1 MGLPHV
7 QTRGSLVSRR
17 RAFNPLVLVFLGPA
31 FAIMAYVVAYPLL
44 RTFWLSLLHVELVDP
59 DHQAFVGLGNFLAL
73 IHDATFWQSLARTLV
88 FTSISVAASF
98 VFGLGFALLADGL
111 PGRFAAARG
120 LLLVP
125 WVTPA
130 VVVGFLFLYMFDQE
144 VGVVNLLLTHLHV
157 IQHGLAW
164 LSDADLALATVIA
177 ANVWSQTPFFV
188 LMFTAGLTAIPPTQ
202 REAIRIDGARG
213 WAEFRHLIVPYLRH
227 IMVIAS
233 LIAIINN
240 FSSFTV
246 IWTLTQGGPVYAT
259 TTLAVQI
266 YRVAF
271 QQFKF
276 GYGAA
281 MGVVWMLVL
290 LVLSVVYIRTLQR
303 EALTEI
309 G

>member
-1 MGLPHV
+1 MSLSAV
-7 QTRGSLVSRR
+7 ETRRGLVSRR
-17 RAFNPLVLVFLGPA
+17 KGLNPLVPLFLAPA
-31 FAIMAYVVAYPLL
+31 FVIMGYVVAYPLL
-44 RTFWLSLLHVELVDP
+44 RTFWLALFHVELVDP

-73 IHDATFWQSLARTLV
+73 AHDTTFWQSLGRTLV
-88 FTSISVAASF
+88 FTSISVVVSF

-111 PGRFAAARG
+111 PERLAVARG

-144 VGVVNLLLTHLHV
+144 VGVVNLLLLHLHV
-157 IQHGLAW
+157 IQHRLAW
-164 LSDADLALATVIA
+164 LSDANQALAAVIV

-188 LMFTAGLTAIPPTQ
+188 LMFTAGLTAIPTTQ

-213 WAEFRHLIVPYLRH
+213 WEEFWHLIVPYLHH

-303 EALTEI
+303 EALT
-309 G
+309 

>member
-1 MGLPHV
+1 MSLSAV
-7 QTRGSLVSRR
+7 ETRRGPVSRR
-17 RAFNPLVLVFLGPA
+17 RVLNPLVPLFLAPA
-31 FAIMAYVVAYPLL
+31 FVIMGYVVAYPLL
-44 RTFWLSLLHVELVDP
+44 RTFWLSLFHVELVDP

-73 IHDATFWQSLARTLV
+73 AHDTTFWQSLARTLV
-88 FTSISVAASF
+88 FTSISVVVSF

-111 PGRFAAARG
+111 PGRLAAARG

-144 VGVVNLLLTHLHV
+144 VGVVNLLLLHLHV
-157 IQHGLAW
+157 IQHRLAW
-164 LSDADLALATVIA
+164 LSDANLALAAVII

-188 LMFTAGLTAIPPTQ
+188 LMFTAGLTAIPTAQ

-213 WAEFRHLIVPYLRH
+213 WEEFWHLIVPYLHH

-233 LIAIINN
+233 LIGIINN

-303 EALTEI
+303 EALT
-309 G
+309 

>member
-1 MGLPHV
+1 MRLPLA
-7 QTRGSLVSRR
+7 QSRRDRAPRR
-17 RAFNPLVLVFLGPA
+17 RAPSPLAPLFLAPA
-31 FAIMAYVVAYPLL
+31 FVIMGYVVAYPLL
-44 RTFWLSLLHVELVDP
+44 RTFWLSLFHVELADP
-59 DHQAFVGLGNFLAL
+59 DHQAFVGFGNFLAL
-73 IHDATFWQSLARTLV
+73 GHDLAFWQSLTKTLQ
-88 FTSISVAASF
+88 FTSITVAASF
-98 VFGLGFALLADGL
+98 VIGLGFALLASGL
-111 PGRFAAARG
+111 PERFAPIRG
-120 LLLVP
+120 LMLVP

-144 VGVVNLLLTHLHV
+144 TGVANLLLLHFHIV
-157 IQHGLAW
+157 QHRLAW
-164 LSDADLALATVIA
+164 LPDANLAPAAIII

-188 LMFTAGLTAIPPTQ
+188 LMFTAGLAAIPVAQ

-213 WAEFRHLIVPYLRH
+213 WAEFRHLTVPYLRH

-246 IWTLTQGGPVYAT
+246 IWTMTQGGPIYAT

-281 MGVVWMLVL
+281 MGVLWMLVL
-290 LVLSVVYIRTLQR
+290 LVLSVIYIRTLQR
-303 EALTEI
+303 EALT
-309 G
+309 

>member
-1 MGLPHV
+1 MSLSAV
-7 QTRGSLVSRR
+7 ETRRGLVSRR
-17 RAFNPLVLVFLGPA
+17 KGLNPLVPLFLAPA
-31 FAIMAYVVAYPLL
+31 FVIMGYVVAYPLL
-44 RTFWLSLLHVELVDP
+44 RTFWLALFHVELVDP

-73 IHDATFWQSLARTLV
+73 AHDTTFWQSLGRTLV
-88 FTSISVAASF
+88 FTSISVVVSF

-111 PGRFAAARG
+111 PERLAVARG

-144 VGVVNLLLTHLHV
+144 VGVVNLLLLHLHV
-157 IQHGLAW
+157 IQHRLAW
-164 LSDADLALATVIA
+164 LSDANQALAAVIV

-188 LMFTAGLTAIPPTQ
+188 LMFTAGLTAIPTAQ

-213 WAEFRHLIVPYLRH
+213 WEEFWHLIVPYLHH

-303 EALTEI
+303 EALT
-309 G
+309 

>member
-1 MGLPHV
+1 LSLPYLEAR
-7 QTRGSLVSRR
+7 RGPASRR
-17 RAFNPLVLVFLGPA
+17 RALNPLVPLFLAPA
-31 FAIMAYVVAYPLL
+31 FVIMGYVVAYPLL

-73 IHDATFWQSLARTLV
+73 AHDTTFWQSLARTLI
-88 FTSISVAASF
+88 FTSISVAVSF
-98 VFGLGFALLADGL
+98 VFGLGFAVLADGL
-111 PGRFAAARG
+111 PERFAAGRG

-144 VGVVNLLLTHLHV
+144 VGVVNLLLLHLHV
-157 IQHGLAW
+157 IQHRLAW
-164 LSDADLALATVIA
+164 LSDANLALAAVIV

-188 LMFTAGLTAIPPTQ
+188 LLFTAGLTAIPATQ

-213 WAEFRHLIVPYLRH
+213 WQEFRHLVVPYLRH

-246 IWTLTQGGPVYAT
+246 IWTMTQGGPVYAT

-290 LVLSVVYIRTLQR
+290 LVLSIVYIRTLQR
-303 EALTEI
+303 EALT
-309 G
+309 

>member
-1 MGLPHV
+1 LSLSAV
-7 QTRGSLVSRR
+7 ETRRGPVSRR
-17 RAFNPLVLVFLGPA
+17 RVLNPLVPLFLGPA
-31 FAIMAYVVAYPLL
+31 FVIMGYVVAYPLL
-44 RTFWLSLLHVELVDP
+44 RTFWLSLFHVELVDP

-73 IHDATFWQSLARTLV
+73 VHDTTFWQSLARTLV
-88 FTSISVAASF
+88 FTSISVVVSF

-111 PGRFAAARG
+111 PGRLAAARG

-144 VGVVNLLLTHLHV
+144 VGVVNLLLLHLHV
-157 IQHGLAW
+157 IQHRLAW
-164 LSDADLALATVIA
+164 LSDANLALAAVII

-188 LMFTAGLTAIPPTQ
+188 LMFTAGLTAIPTAQ

-213 WAEFRHLIVPYLRH
+213 WEEFWHLIVPYLHH

-233 LIAIINN
+233 LIGIINN

-303 EALTEI
+303 EALT
-309 G
+309 

>member
-1 MGLPHV
+1 MVLPPV
-7 QTRGSLVSRR
+7 QTRRGPAPRR
-17 RAFNPLVLVFLGPA
+17 RPLSPLAPLFLAPA
-31 FAIMAYVVAYPLL
+31 FVIMGYVVGYPLL
-44 RTFWLSLLHVELVDP
+44 RTFWLSVFHIELTDP

-73 IHDATFWQSLARTLV
+73 ARDAAFWQSLTKTVL

-98 VFGLGFALLADGL
+98 AFGLGFALLAGGL
-111 PGRFAAARG
+111 PERFAAVRG
-120 LLLVP
+120 LMLVP

-144 VGVVNLLLTHLHV
+144 TGVANLLLLHLHV
-157 IQHGLAW
+157 IPHRLAW
-164 LSDADLALATVIA
+164 LSDATLAPAAVIV

-188 LMFTAGLTAIPPTQ
+188 LMFTAGLTAIPAAQ

-213 WAEFRHLIVPYLRH
+213 WAEFRHLTLPYLRH

-246 IWTLTQGGPVYAT
+246 IWTMTQGGPIYAT
-259 TTLAVQI
+259 TTLAVHI

-290 LVLSVVYIRTLQR
+290 LVLSVIYIRTLQR
-303 EALTEI
+303 EALT
-309 G
+309 

>member
-1 MGLPHV
+1 VL
-7 QTRGSLVSRR
+7 
-17 RAFNPLVLVFLGPA
+17 NPLVLVFLAPA
-31 FAIMAYVVAYPLL
+31 FAIMGYVVAYPLL
-44 RTFWLSLLHVELVDP
+44 RTFLLSLFHVELADP
-59 DHQAFVGLGNFLAL
+59 DHQAFVGIGNFLAL
-73 IHDATFWQSLARTLV
+73 ARDTTFWQSLARTLI
-88 FTSISVAASF
+88 FTSISVAVSF
-98 VFGLGFALLADGL
+98 LFGLGFALLADGL
-111 PGRFAAARG
+111 PARVAFGRG

-144 VGVVNLLLTHLHV
+144 VGVVNLLLLHLH
-157 IQHGLAW
+157 IIHHRLAW
-164 LSDADLALATVIA
+164 LSDANLALAAVIV

-188 LMFTAGLTAIPPTQ
+188 LMFAAGLTAIPTTQ

-213 WAEFRHLIVPYLRH
+213 WEEFRHLIVPYLRH

-240 FSSFTV
+240 FNSFTV
-246 IWTLTQGGPVYAT
+246 IWTMTQGGPVYAT

-303 EALTEI
+303 EALTQVD
-309 G
+309 

>member
-17 RAFNPLVLVFLGPA
+17 RAFNPLVPLFLAPA
-31 FAIMAYVVAYPLL
+31 FAIMGYVVAFPVL
-44 RTFWLSLLHVELVDP
+44 RTFWLSLLHVELLDP
-59 DHQAFVGLGNFLAL
+59 DHQAFVGLGNFLTL
-73 IHDATFWQSLARTLV
+73 VHDATFWQSLERTLA

-111 PGRFAAARG
+111 PERFAATRG

-144 VGVVNLLLTHLHV
+144 VGVVNLLLVRLHV
-157 IQHGLAW
+157 LQHGLAW

-188 LMFTAGLTAIPPTQ
+188 LMFTAGLTAIPAAQ

-213 WAEFRHLIVPYLRH
+213 WEEFWHLMVPYLRH

-233 LIAIINN
+233 LVAIINN
-240 FSSFTV
+240 FNSFTV
-246 IWTLTQGGPVYAT
+246 IWTLTQGGPVDAT

-276 GYGAA
+276 GYGAT
-281 MGVVWMLVL
+281 MGIVWMLVL

-303 EALTEI
+303 EALT
-309 G
+309 

>member
-1 MGLPHV
+1 LSLPYV
-7 QTRGSLVSRR
+7 ETRRSLGPRR
-17 RAFNPLVLVFLGPA
+17 RALNPLVPLFLAPA
-31 FAIMAYVVAYPLL
+31 FVIMGYVVAYPLL
-44 RTFWLSLLHVELVDP
+44 RTVWLSLFHVELVDP
-59 DHQAFVGLGNFLAL
+59 DHQAFVGLENFLAL
-73 IHDATFWQSLARTLV
+73 AHDTTFWQSLARTLV
-88 FTSISVAASF
+88 FTSISVAVSF

-111 PGRFAAARG
+111 PERLAAARG

-144 VGVVNLLLTHLHV
+144 VGVVNLLLLHFHV
-157 IQHGLAW
+157 IKHQLAW
-164 LSDADLALATVIA
+164 LSDANLALTAVIV

-188 LMFTAGLTAIPPTQ
+188 LMFTAGLTAIPATQ

-213 WAEFRHLIVPYLRH
+213 WEEFWYLIVPYLRH

-240 FSSFTV
+240 FGSFTV

-281 MGVVWMLVL
+281 MGIVWMLVL

-303 EALTEI
+303 EALT
-309 G
+309 

>member
-1 MGLPHV
+1 M
-7 QTRGSLVSRR
+7 
-17 RAFNPLVLVFLGPA
+17 
-31 FAIMAYVVAYPLL
+31 
-44 RTFWLSLLHVELVDP
+44 ELTDP
-59 DHQAFVGLGNFLAL
+59 DHQAFVGLANFLAL
-73 IHDATFWQSLARTLV
+73 WHDAAFWQSLTKTLL

-98 VFGLGFALLADGL
+98 LLGLGFALLAGGL
-111 PGRFAAARG
+111 PERFAAIRG
-120 LLLVP
+120 LMLVP

-144 VGVVNLLLTHLHV
+144 TGVANLLLLHLHV
-157 IQHGLAW
+157 IQHRLAW
-164 LSDADLALATVIA
+164 LSDANLAPAAVIV

-188 LMFTAGLTAIPPTQ
+188 LMFTAGLTAIPAAQ

-213 WAEFRHLIVPYLRH
+213 WAEFRHLTVPYLRH

-246 IWTLTQGGPVYAT
+246 IWTMTQGGPIYAT

-290 LVLSVVYIRTLQR
+290 LVLSVIYIRTLQR
-303 EALTEI
+303 EALT
-309 G
+309 

>member
-1 MGLPHV
+1 MSLSYV
-7 QTRGSLVSRR
+7 ETRRGLVSRR
-17 RAFNPLVLVFLGPA
+17 RGLNPLVPLFLAPA
-31 FAIMAYVVAYPLL
+31 FVIMAYVVAYPLL
-44 RTFWLSLLHVELVDP
+44 RTFWLSLFHVELVDP

-73 IHDATFWQSLARTLV
+73 AHDTTFWQSLERTLV
-88 FTSISVAASF
+88 FTSISVVVSF

-111 PGRFAAARG
+111 PERLAAARG

-144 VGVVNLLLTHLHV
+144 VGVVNLLLLHLHV
-157 IQHGLAW
+157 IQHRLAW
-164 LSDADLALATVIA
+164 LSDANLALAAVII

-188 LMFTAGLTAIPPTQ
+188 LMFTAGLTAIPATQ

-213 WAEFRHLIVPYLRH
+213 WEEFWHLIVPYLRH

-233 LIAIINN
+233 LIGIINN

-259 TTLAVQI
+259 TTLAVHI

-290 LVLSVVYIRTLQR
+290 LVLSVIYIRTLQR
-303 EALTEI
+303 EALT
-309 G
+309 

>member
-1 MGLPHV
+1 LSLSYVETRRGL
-7 QTRGSLVSRR
+7 TARR
-17 RAFNPLVLVFLGPA
+17 RVLNPLILLFLAPA
-31 FAIMAYVVAYPLL
+31 FVIMGYVVAYPLL
-44 RTFWLSLLHVELVDP
+44 RTFWLSLFHIELVDP
-59 DHQAFVGLGNFLAL
+59 DHQAFVGLGNFVVLA
-73 IHDATFWQSLARTLV
+73 HDTALWHSLARTLL
-88 FTSISVAASF
+88 FTSISVVVSF

-111 PGRFAAARG
+111 PERLAATRG

-144 VGVVNLLLTHLHV
+144 VGVVNLLLVQSHM
-157 IQHGLAW
+157 IQHRLAW
-164 LSDADLALATVIA
+164 LSDANLALAAVIV

-188 LMFTAGLTAIPPTQ
+188 LMFTAGLTAIPAAQ

-213 WAEFRHLIVPYLRH
+213 WEEFWHLMVPYLRH

-233 LIAIINN
+233 LVAIINN
-240 FSSFTV
+240 FNSFTV
-246 IWTLTQGGPVYAT
+246 IWTLTQGGPVDAT

-276 GYGAA
+276 GYGSA
-281 MGVVWMLVL
+281 MGVAWMVVL
-290 LVLSVVYIRTLQR
+290 LVLSFVYIRTLQR
-303 EALTEI
+303 EALT
-309 G
+309 

>member
-1 MGLPHV
+1 VTLPYAAAR
-7 QTRGSLVSRR
+7 RG
-17 RAFNPLVLVFLGPA
+17 GPA
-31 FAIMAYVVAYPLL
+31 SKRRGVNLPVLLFLAPAFLIMGYVVAYPLL
-44 RTFWLSLLHVELVDP
+44 RTFVLSLFHLELVDP
-59 DHQAFVGLGNFLAL
+59 DHQAFVGAGNFLAL
-73 IHDATFWQSLARTLV
+73 ARDVTFWQSLARTAV
-88 FTSISVAASF
+88 FTSISVVVSF

-111 PGRFAAARG
+111 PARAAFGRG

-144 VGVVNLLLTHLHV
+144 VGVVNLLLLQLHV
-157 IQHGLAW
+157 IQHRLAW
-164 LSDADLALATVIA
+164 LSDANLAPAAVIV
-177 ANVWSQTPFFV
+177 ANVWSQTPFFI
-188 LMFTAGLTAIPPTQ
+188 LMFAAGLTAIPAAQ

-213 WAEFRHLIVPYLRH
+213 WEEFWHLIVPYLRH

-240 FSSFTV
+240 FNSFTV
-246 IWTLTQGGPVYAT
+246 IWTMTQGGPVYAT

-303 EALTEI
+303 EALT
-309 G
+309 

>member
-1 MGLPHV
+1 MSLSAV
-7 QTRGSLVSRR
+7 ETRRGLVSRR
-17 RAFNPLVLVFLGPA
+17 RGLNPLVPLFLAPA
-31 FAIMAYVVAYPLL
+31 FVIMGYVVAYPLL
-44 RTFWLSLLHVELVDP
+44 RTFWLSLFHVELVDP

-73 IHDATFWQSLARTLV
+73 AHDTTFWQSLARTLV
-88 FTSISVAASF
+88 FTSISVVVSF
-98 VFGLGFALLADGL
+98 MFGLGFALLADGL
-111 PGRFAAARG
+111 PGRLAAARG

-144 VGVVNLLLTHLHV
+144 VGVVNLLLLHLHM
-157 IQHGLAW
+157 IPHRLAW
-164 LSDADLALATVIA
+164 LSDANLALAAVII

-188 LMFTAGLTAIPPTQ
+188 LMFTAGLTAIPTTQ

-213 WAEFRHLIVPYLRH
+213 WEEFWHLIVPYLHH

-233 LIAIINN
+233 LIGIINN

-259 TTLAVQI
+259 TTLTVQI

-290 LVLSVVYIRTLQR
+290 LALSAVYIRTLQR
-303 EALTEI
+303 EALT
-309 G
+309 

>member
-1 MGLPHV
+1 MSLSYV
-7 QTRGSLVSRR
+7 ETRRRLTARR
-17 RAFNPLVLVFLGPA
+17 RALNPLVPLFLAPA
-31 FAIMAYVVAYPLL
+31 FVIMAYVVAYPLL
-44 RTFWLSLLHVELVDP
+44 RTFGLSLFHLELVDP
-59 DHQAFVGLGNFLAL
+59 DHQAFVGVGNFLAL
-73 IHDATFWQSLARTLV
+73 ASDTAFWHSLARTLV
-88 FTSISVAASF
+88 FTSISVVGSF

-111 PGRFAAARG
+111 PGRLAATRG

-144 VGVVNLLLTHLHV
+144 VGVVNLLLVQLHI
-157 IQHGLAW
+157 IQHRLAW
-164 LSDADLALATVIA
+164 LSDANLALAAVVI

-188 LMFTAGLTAIPPTQ
+188 LMFTAGLTAIPAAQ

-213 WAEFRHLIVPYLRH
+213 WEEFWHLMVPYLRH

-233 LIAIINN
+233 LVAIINN
-240 FSSFTV
+240 FNSFTV
-246 IWTLTQGGPVYAT
+246 IWTLTQGGPVDAT

-281 MGVVWMLVL
+281 MGVVWMLIL

-303 EALTEI
+303 EALT
-309 G
+309 

>member
-1 MGLPHV
+1 MTLSYV
-7 QTRGSLVSRR
+7 ETRRGQASRR
-17 RAFNPLVLVFLGPA
+17 RILNPLVPLFLAPA
-31 FAIMAYVVAYPLL
+31 FVIMGYVVTYPLL
-44 RTFWLSLLHVELVDP
+44 RTFWLSLFHVELVDP

-73 IHDATFWQSLARTLV
+73 AHDTTFWHSLARTLV
-88 FTSISVAASF
+88 FTSISVVASF
-98 VFGLGFALLADGL
+98 AFGLGFALLADGL
-111 PGRFAAARG
+111 PQRLAVTRG

-144 VGVVNLLLTHLHV
+144 VGVVNLLLLQLHV
-157 IQHGLAW
+157 IQVRLAW
-164 LSDADLALATVIA
+164 LSDANLALGAVIA

-188 LMFTAGLTAIPPTQ
+188 LMFTAGLTAIPAAQ

-213 WAEFRHLIVPYLRH
+213 WEEFWHLMVPYLRH

-233 LIAIINN
+233 LVAIINN
-240 FSSFTV
+240 FNSFTV
-246 IWTLTQGGPVYAT
+246 IWTLTQGGPVDAT

-281 MGVVWMLVL
+281 MGMVWMLVL

-303 EALTEI
+303 EALT
-309 G
+309 